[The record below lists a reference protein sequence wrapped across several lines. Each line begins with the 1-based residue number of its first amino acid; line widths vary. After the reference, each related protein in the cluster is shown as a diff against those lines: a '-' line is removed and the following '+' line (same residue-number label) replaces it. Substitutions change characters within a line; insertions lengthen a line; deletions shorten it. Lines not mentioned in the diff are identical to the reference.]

1 MNRIKRS
8 ANDRKLLANESPSHS
23 PTKLPNSGGVGPSR
37 KLKSSKKLVIPEQS
51 IFDKNTVAFSTRRGL
66 LSQANYESTPQN
78 PDVDR
83 VKKRLFPQITSPT
96 MPNAALNVSDPFL
109 SSASP
114 TGGVK
119 TRTSKRKISNKREH
133 QEPTPEAVSQY
144 LQFVDGKSSQDHAE
158 AVVPDLTDS
167 AKFALTKNPQK
178 RGTPKRQKFRYSS
191 DNITLRRSPRLRAR
205 S

>member
-51 IFDKNTVAFSTRRGL
+51 IFDKNTIAFSTRVGVV
-66 LSQANYESTPQN
+66 SQANHELTPQN

-119 TRTSKRKISNKREH
+119 MRTSKRKISNKREH
-133 QEPTPEAVSQY
+133 QEPTPETVSHY
-144 LQFVDGKSSQDHAE
+144 LQLIDGKSPQDHAE

-167 AKFALTKNPQK
+167 TKIAMTKNPQK
-178 RGTPKRQKFRYSS
+178 GGTPKRQKFRSSS
-191 DNITLRRSPRLRAR
+191 DSITLRRSPRLRAR